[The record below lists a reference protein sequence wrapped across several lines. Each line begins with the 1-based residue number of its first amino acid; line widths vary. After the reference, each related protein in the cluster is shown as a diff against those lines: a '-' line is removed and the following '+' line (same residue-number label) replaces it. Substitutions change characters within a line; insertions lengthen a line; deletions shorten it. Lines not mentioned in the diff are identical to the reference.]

1 MDSGEAADGHRDA
14 YGATLFHVLR
24 DVRINAA
31 GEGRADRTPVRDE
44 GAKDVRILSW
54 FFIVL
59 GVCCTLTVIGA
70 FWGIPMIG
78 VGCLCRLAARPKVF

>member
-1 MDSGEAADGHRDA
+1 M
-14 YGATLFHVLR
+14 
-24 DVRINAA
+24 
-31 GEGRADRTPVRDE
+31 
-44 GAKDVRILSW
+44 RILSW